1 MEPFQDKQQLER
13 YRKKLGLKYAIVN
26 TNGKIWFFVDE
37 CINVEVINDDD
48 QQITCRLMNQEG
60 NTEMVVT
67 LVYAKCTQ
75 SERLQLWDSLFQI
88 SHNFQVPWLVGGD
101 FNVIVND
108 EEKMGGLPVTEE
120 ETTDFNHCINTCVLE
135 DKGFK
140 GSKFTWWNGR
150 TDDDC
155 IFKRIDR
162 VLCNEKIQELFP
174 KIEVEHLIRSGF
186 DHAPMLIAC
195 STEVCMDC
203 RGRSSKLSNHTT
215 VKILSLNRIPQKFDF
230 NQGAQIQEVL
240 KSCKLKRF
248 CVIPNSNDGYPS
260 LSVSEEDTT
269 TSIKDTSM
277 AEEWENGGETFL
289 SKWSPPRYL
298 WRGLSVLILAGQVI
312 IRIIKGKIHWRNT
325 LQQLERV
332 GPKSV
337 GVCLLTAAFVGMA
350 FTIQFVREFTRLGLN
365 RSVGGV
371 LALAFS
377 RELSPVVTSIVVA
390 GRIGSAFAA
399 ELGTMQVSEQTD
411 TLRVLGANPVDYL
424 VTPRVIASCIALPFL
439 TLMCFTLGM
448 ASSALLADGVYGIS
462 INIILDSAQRALRSW
477 DIVSAMIKSQVFGAI
492 ISIIS
497 CAWGVTTMGGAK
509 GVGESTT
516 SAVVLSL
523 VGIFV
528 ADFAL
533 SYCFFQGAGDSL
545 KNCV

>member
-1 MEPFQDKQQLER
+1 MQ
-13 YRKKLGLKYAIVN
+13 A
-26 TNGKIWFFVDE
+26 
-37 CINVEVINDDD
+37 
-48 QQITCRLMNQEG
+48 
-60 NTEMVVT
+60 
-67 LVYAKCTQ
+67 A
-75 SERLQLWDSLFQI
+75 
-88 SHNFQVPWLVGGD
+88 SHCYPLLHF
-101 FNVIVND
+101 
-108 EEKMGGLPVTEE
+108 
-120 ETTDFNHCINTCVLE
+120 
-135 DKGFK
+135 
-140 GSKFTWWNGR
+140 
-150 TDDDC
+150 
-155 IFKRIDR
+155 
-162 VLCNEKIQELFP
+162 
-174 KIEVEHLIRSGF
+174 SG
-186 DHAPMLIAC
+186 
-195 STEVCMDC
+195 
-203 RGRSSKLSNHTT
+203 RGRSSKLSNHTS
-215 VKILSLNRIPQKFDF
+215 VKFLSLNRIPQKFDF
-230 NQGAQIQEVL
+230 NVGAQIQKVL
-240 KSCKLKRF
+240 KPSKLKRF

-269 TSIKDTSM
+269 TSEKDTSTV
-277 AEEWENGGETFL
+277 EEWENGGERETFL

-312 IRIIKGKIHWRNT
+312 VRIIKGKIHWRNT

-337 GVCLLTAAFVGMA
+337 GVCLLIATFVGMA

-371 LALAFS
+371 LAPAFS

-390 GRIGSAFAA
+390 GCIGSAFAA

-411 TLRVLGANPVDYL
+411 TIRVLGANPVDYL
-424 VTPRVIASCIALPFL
+424 VTPRVIASCIALPFW
-439 TLMCFTLGM
+439 TLMCFTVGM
-448 ASSALLADGVYGIS
+448 ASSAFLADGVYGIS

-477 DIVSAMIKSQVFGAI
+477 DLVSAMIKSQVFGAI